1 MRFYNSLNKKIEAF
15 EPIEKGQVKMYHC
28 GPTVYDRVHI
38 GNLRSFMLA
47 DLLHRLFLYEGYDV
61 RQIINITD
69 IGQLSDNDAGEDKM
83 TKGLKREG
91 MPITLEA
98 MRKLADIYTE
108 KFQEDISKLNILSP
122 DKFPKASE
130 HLPEQI
136 DLIKDLENKGFTYN
150 TSDGVY
156 FDTSKDADYGRLG
169 GIEQD
174 GEEESRIGENK
185 EKKNPKDFALWK
197 LNDKIG
203 FESPWGQGFPG
214 WHIECS
220 AMSVKYL
227 GQPFDI
233 HTGGIDLAPI
243 HHNNEIA
250 QSESSCGCPLSNY
263 WLHNEFLN
271 IKDSKMAKSEGNFI
285 TLDTIE
291 EKGYSPL
298 SYRYFLLGSHYRT
311 PTNFSWEALE
321 ASENAYKRLKIFMM
335 FLDKQI
341 EQSEENARGEISESY
356 VREFKEALENDLNTS
371 EALAVVWKL
380 AKNAGDDISYA
391 DTKETLLDFDRV
403 LGLSLENNEFKVEE
417 IPDEIKSLL
426 NERQKARE
434 DEDWARSDELRAE
447 IESRG
452 YIIKDS
458 KDGQGIERA

>member
-1 MRFYNSLNKKIEAF
+1 
-15 EPIEKGQVKMYHC
+15 
-28 GPTVYDRVHI
+28 
-38 GNLRSFMLA
+38 
-47 DLLHRLFLYEGYDV
+47 
-61 RQIINITD
+61 
-69 IGQLSDNDAGEDKM
+69 
-83 TKGLKREG
+83 
-91 MPITLEA
+91 
-98 MRKLADIYTE
+98 
-108 KFQEDISKLNILSP
+108 
-122 DKFPKASE
+122 
-130 HLPEQI
+130 
-136 DLIKDLENKGFTYN
+136 LIKDLENKGFTYN